1 MFLSLKKKL
10 LISSGEANKTRVQRS
25 LADMPPSTRWYHE
38 HKATYAEKHRAQSR
52 EYRAKHREYYI
63 QKSREYYLKNKQ
75 RLASGEKPKIK
86 PGLPERLPYEGIM
99 LLLAAVVDQARKDVK
114 AYEKRLKS
122 PPKKKK
128 RLSGDKVSYKDY
140 LSAVSFLENEVPEW
154 ERIYSFRF

>member
-10 LISSGEANKTRVQRS
+10 LIRSGEATKTRVQRS

-99 LLLAAVVDQARKDVK
+99 LLLAAVVDQARRDVK
-114 AYEKRLKS
+114 AYEKRLKK
-122 PPKKKK
+122 PPKKT